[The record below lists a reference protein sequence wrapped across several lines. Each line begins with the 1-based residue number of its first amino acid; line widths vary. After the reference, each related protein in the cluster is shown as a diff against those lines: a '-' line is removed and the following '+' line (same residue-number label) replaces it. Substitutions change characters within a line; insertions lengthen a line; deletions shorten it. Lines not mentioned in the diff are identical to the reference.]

1 MERSWQEK
9 AECAN
14 PARSFASAK
23 PTGAEKFCARPS
35 LIELAENLYPQQV
48 NMAISADER
57 VKDPGR
63 VPFAAGLRARLRV
76 LEGTAASR
84 TAGVA
89 LLVVIL
95 AFLSIYPLSMLLYGS
110 LHSTPPGM
118 AGVFNLDGYQAVLT
132 RQNLVMLL
140 NTVGISLAKTIPS
153 LVIAVLLAWILART
167 DTPFRGAL
175 EVLVTLP
182 FFIPPILTA
191 MAWGM
196 LGNPQV
202 GLLNQLYQWATG
214 SSNSPINVYSYGGV
228 IWHMMQY
235 SIPFMFLLIVDAFR
249 AMDPSL
255 EEAARMCGASRWRT
269 FRTVTLLLILPAL
282 SSAAILSFIR
292 GIENFE
298 SPLFFGSPAGIR
310 VITTDIYDS
319 INQRSPPQY
328 QYATAVSF
336 VIMALLLL
344 IVLLQWKLLR
354 GRNFTTVSGK
364 GYSPTVMKLG
374 KWRWATFAFCVLF
387 FAVTVVLPVGQL
399 LIGSFFKFFGFY
411 QWDMLTL
418 EHYRAVFGS
427 SEFWRGFGNTMLL
440 GLAGASLTMVLGGVV
455 AYISVRTKWRGR
467 MLIDVMAWLPWMMP
481 GIVLGVGFLW
491 GFALLPHA
499 IPIYGTIWALLLA
512 YISLGTPL
520 SVQVMS
526 SAYSQLSYDIEECSR
541 VHGASWLQTMRHIMI
556 ALAWPSFAV
565 GWVLVFFG
573 IMRELSASVLL
584 YSVGSEVLSVVL
596 LKLWT
601 NGNAEQVSVI
611 GLMMIVLVVLFRWV
625 QLKVIKARIST
636 L

>member
-1 MERSWQEK
+1 M
-9 AECAN
+9 
-14 PARSFASAK
+14 
-23 PTGAEKFCARPS
+23 T
-35 LIELAENLYPQQV
+35 L
-48 NMAISADER
+48 SADDR
-57 VKDPGR
+57 VSGIVTTPSPSSSSGAWR
-63 VPFAAGLRARLRV
+63 WLRA
-76 LEGTAASR
+76 TP
-84 TAGVA
+84 AGRIVGLTLLA
-89 LLVVIL
+89 LLL
-95 AFLSIYPLSMLLYGS
+95 AFLTVYPLSMLLYGS

-118 AGVFNLDGYQAVLT
+118 AGTFNLDGYRDILT
-132 RQNLVMLL
+132 RENLLTLL
-140 NTVGISLAKTIPS
+140 NTVGISLVKTVPS
-153 LVIAVLLAWILART
+153 LALAVLLAWILART
-167 DTPFRGAL
+167 DTPCRGAL

-202 GLLNQLYQWATG
+202 GLLNQLYQWITG
-214 SSNSPINVYSYGGV
+214 SSTAPINVYSYGGV
-228 IWHMMQY
+228 VWHMMQY
-235 SIPFMFLLIVDAFR
+235 SVPFLFLLIVDAFR

-255 EEAARMCGASRWRT
+255 EEAARMCGASRFRT
-269 FRTVTLLLILPAL
+269 FRTITLQLMLPAL
-282 SSAAILSFIR
+282 TSGAILSFIR

-298 SPLFFGSPAGIR
+298 SPLFFGTPAGIH

-336 VIMALLLL
+336 VIMALLFL
-344 IVLLQWKLLR
+344 IVLLQWRLLR
-354 GRNFTTVSGK
+354 GRSFTTVSGK
-364 GYSPTVMKLG
+364 GYSPGIIKLG
-374 KWRWATFAFCVLF
+374 KWRWMTFAFCLLF
-387 FAVTVVLPVGQL
+387 FVVTVVLPVGQL

-418 EHYRAVFGS
+418 EHYQAVFGS
-427 SEFWRGFGNTMLL
+427 SEFWRGFGNTMFL
-440 GLAGASLTMVLGGVV
+440 GLVGASANMVLGGLV

-467 MLIDVMAWLPWMMP
+467 SLIDAMAWLPWMMP

-520 SVQVMS
+520 SVRVMS
-526 SAYSQLSYDIEECSR
+526 TAFSQLSFDIEECSR
-541 VHGASWLQTMRHIMI
+541 VHGAGWLTTMWRIVI
-556 ALAWPSFAV
+556 ALSWPSFAV

-584 YSVGSEVLSVVL
+584 YSIGSEVLSVVL
-596 LKLWT
+596 LKLWV

-611 GLMMIVLVVLFRWV
+611 GLMMMVMVILFRWV
-625 QLKVIKARIST
+625 QLSFIKRRIST

>member
-1 MERSWQEK
+1 
-9 AECAN
+9 
-14 PARSFASAK
+14 
-23 PTGAEKFCARPS
+23 
-35 LIELAENLYPQQV
+35 
-48 NMAISADER
+48 
-57 VKDPGR
+57 
-63 VPFAAGLRARLRV
+63 
-76 LEGTAASR
+76 
-84 TAGVA
+84 
-89 LLVVIL
+89 
-95 AFLSIYPLSMLLYGS
+95 MLLYGS

-118 AGVFNLDGYQAVLT
+118 AGTFNLDGYRDVLT
-132 RQNLVMLL
+132 QQNLITLL
-140 NTVGISLAKTIPS
+140 NTVGISLAKTVPS
-153 LVIAVLLAWILART
+153 LVLAVLLAWILART
-167 DTPFRGAL
+167 DTPCRGAL

-202 GLLNQLYQWATG
+202 GLLNQLYQGITG
-214 SSNSPINVYSYGGV
+214 SSSAPINVYSYGGV
-228 IWHMMQY
+228 VWHMMQY
-235 SIPFMFLLIVDAFR
+235 SVPFLFLLIVDAFR

-255 EEAARMCGASRWRT
+255 EEAARMCGASRLRT
-269 FRTVTLLLILPAL
+269 FRTITLQLMLPAL
-282 SSAAILSFIR
+282 TGGAILSFIR

-298 SPLFFGSPAGIR
+298 SPLFFGTPAGIR

-336 VIMALLLL
+336 VIMALMFL
-344 IVLLQWKLLR
+344 IVLLQWRLLR
-354 GRNFTTVSGK
+354 GRSFVDRQRQGLFARRHQARQ
-364 GYSPTVMKLG
+364 VALG
-374 KWRWATFAFCVLF
+374 DLCLLRAVLRRDRRAARRAASDRF
-387 FAVTVVLPVGQL
+387 VLQVLRL
-399 LIGSFFKFFGFY
+399 LSMGHA
-411 QWDMLTL
+411 DT
-418 EHYRAVFGS
+418 EHYQDVFGS

-440 GLAGASLTMVLGGVV
+440 GFAGASVTMVLGGLV

-467 MLIDVMAWLPWMMP
+467 SLIDAMAWLPWMMP

-520 SVQVMS
+520 SVRVMS
-526 SAYSQLSYDIEECSR
+526 SAYSRLSFDIEECSR
-541 VHGASWLQTMRHIMI
+541 VHGASWLQTMWRIVI
-556 ALAWPSFAV
+556 ALSWPSFAV

-584 YSVGSEVLSVVL
+584 YSIGSEVLSVVL
-596 LKLWT
+596 LKLWA

-611 GLMMIVLVVLFRWV
+611 GLMMMVMVILFRWV
-625 QLKVIKARIST
+625 QLRFIKRSISV

>member
-1 MERSWQEK
+1 MPTTPGLSWIGRLLQ
-9 AECAN
+9 AT
-14 PARSFASAK
+14 SA
-23 PTGAEKFCARPS
+23 GRVA
-35 LIELAENLYPQQV
+35 
-48 NMAISADER
+48 AIS
-57 VKDPGR
+57 
-63 VPFAAGLRARLRV
+63 F
-76 LEGTAASR
+76 
-84 TAGVA
+84 
-89 LLVVIL
+89 LVVL
-95 AFLSIYPLSMLLYGS
+95 LTFLSVYPLSMLLYGS

-118 AGVFNLDGYQAVLT
+118 AGTFNLDGYLQVLT
-132 RQNLVMLL
+132 LQSAVTLL

-153 LVIAVLLAWILART
+153 LVLAVLLAWILART
-167 DTPFRGAL
+167 DTPMRGTLEAL
-175 EVLVTLP
+175 ITLP

-214 SSNSPINVYSYGGV
+214 SNTAPINVYSYGGV
-228 IWHMMQY
+228 VWHMMQY
-235 SIPFMFLLIVDAFR
+235 SVPFLFLLIVDAFR
-249 AMDPSL
+249 AMDQSL
-255 EEAARMCGASRWRT
+255 EEAARMCGASRLRT
-269 FRTVTLLLILPAL
+269 FCTVTLQLMLPAL
-282 SSAAILSFIR
+282 TGAAILSFIR

-298 SPLFFGSPAGIR
+298 SPLFFGTPAGIR

-319 INQRSPPQY
+319 INQRSPPEY
-328 QYATAVSF
+328 QYATAISF
-336 VIMALLLL
+336 VIMALLFL
-344 IVLLQWKLLR
+344 IVLLQWRILR
-354 GRNFTTVSGK
+354 GRSFQTVTGK
-364 GYSPTVMKLG
+364 GYSPAVMKLG
-374 KWRWATFAFCVLF
+374 KWRWATFAFCLLF
-387 FAVTVVLPVGQL
+387 FSVTVVLPVGQL

-411 QWDMLTL
+411 QRDMLTL

-427 SEFWRGFGNTMLL
+427 SDFWRGFNNTMLL
-440 GLAGASLTMVLGGVV
+440 GFVGATLTMLLGGAV

-467 MLIDVMAWLPWMMP
+467 RLIDAMAWLPWMMP

-520 SVQVMS
+520 SVRIMS
-526 SAYSQLSYDIEECSR
+526 SAYGQLSFDLEECSR
-541 VHGASWLQTMRHIMI
+541 VHGGSWLQTMGRIVI

-596 LKLWT
+596 LKLWA

-611 GLMMIVLVVLFRWV
+611 GLLMMGMVILFRWV
-625 QLKVIKARIST
+625 QLKVIKSRINA

>member
-1 MERSWQEK
+1 M
-9 AECAN
+9 
-14 PARSFASAK
+14 
-23 PTGAEKFCARPS
+23 T
-35 LIELAENLYPQQV
+35 V
-48 NMAISADER
+48 SADDR
-57 VKDPGR
+57 VVSVGRTRSATSRLAKLGVLQRLSAGR
-63 VPFAAGLRARLRV
+63 VAGL
-76 LEGTAASR
+76 
-84 TAGVA
+84 A
-89 LLVVIL
+89 LIIVIL
-95 AFLSIYPLSMLLYGS
+95 AFLTVYPLSMLLYGS

-118 AGVFNLDGYQAVLT
+118 AGTFNLDGYQEVLT
-132 RQNLVMLL
+132 RQSLLTLL

-153 LVIAVLLAWILART
+153 LVLAVSLAWILART

-175 EVLVTLP
+175 EVLITLP

-202 GLLNQLYQWATG
+202 GLLNQLYQWVTG
-214 SSNSPINVYSYGGV
+214 SSSAPINVYSYGGV
-228 IWHMMQY
+228 VWHMMQY
-235 SIPFMFLLIVDAFR
+235 SVPFLFLLIVDAFR

-269 FRTVTLLLILPAL
+269 FWTVTLQLMLPAL
-282 SSAAILSFIR
+282 TGAAILSFIR

-310 VITTDIYDS
+310 VITTDIYDA
-319 INQRSPPQY
+319 INQSSPPRY
-328 QYATAVSF
+328 QYATSVSF
-336 VIMALLLL
+336 VIMLLLFL
-344 IVLLQWKLLR
+344 IVVLQWKLLK
-354 GRNFTTVSGK
+354 GRSFTTVSGK
-364 GYSPTVMKLG
+364 GYSPGIIKLG
-374 KWRWATFAFCVLF
+374 AWRWVTFGFCILF
-387 FAVTVVLPVGQL
+387 FVVTVVLPVGQL

-411 QWDMLTL
+411 EWDMLTL
-418 EHYRAVFGS
+418 EHYQAVFGS
-427 SEFWRGFGNTMLL
+427 SEFWRGFGNTMMLGLVGATLTMLL
-440 GLAGASLTMVLGGVV
+440 GGAV
-455 AYISVRTKWRGR
+455 AYISVRTRWRGR
-467 MLIDVMAWLPWMMP
+467 LLIDAMAWLPWMMP

-520 SVQVMS
+520 SVRVMS
-526 SAYSQLSYDIEECSR
+526 SAYAQLSYDLEECSR
-541 VHGASWLQTMRHIMI
+541 VHGASWLQTMWRIML

-596 LKLWT
+596 LKLWA
-601 NGNAEQVSVI
+601 NGNAEQVSVV
-611 GLMMIVLVVLFRWV
+611 GLIMMVLVVLFRWV
-625 QLKVIKARIST
+625 QLGVIKKRIST

>member
-1 MERSWQEK
+1 MS
-9 AECAN
+9 
-14 PARSFASAK
+14 
-23 PTGAEKFCARPS
+23 
-35 LIELAENLYPQQV
+35 
-48 NMAISADER
+48 ISAGEGANNLVER
-57 VKDPGR
+57 RSAGPSGLGRWLQATAAGR
-63 VPFAAGLRARLRV
+63 VTALAV
-76 LEGTAASR
+76 L
-84 TAGVA
+84 VA
-89 LLVVIL
+89 VL
-95 AFLSIYPLSMLLYGS
+95 AFLSVYPLSMLLYGS

-118 AGVFNLDGYQAVLT
+118 AGTFNLDGYHDVITLQSAVT
-132 RQNLVMLL
+132 LL

-153 LVIAVLLAWILART
+153 VVLAVLLAWILART
-167 DTPFRGAL
+167 DTPCRGAL
-175 EVLVTLP
+175 EVLITLP

-202 GLLNQLYQWATG
+202 GLLNQIYQWITG
-214 SSNSPINVYSYGGV
+214 SETAPINVYSYGGV
-228 IWHMMQY
+228 VWHMMQY
-235 SIPFMFLLIVDAFR
+235 SVPFLFLLIVDAFR

-255 EEAARMCGASRWRT
+255 EEAATMCGASRLRT
-269 FRTVTLLLILPAL
+269 FRTVTLQLMLPAL
-282 SSAAILSFIR
+282 TGAAILSFIR

-336 VIMALLLL
+336 VIMALLFL
-344 IVLLQWKLLR
+344 IVLVQGRMLR
-354 GRNFTTVSGK
+354 GRSFQTITGK
-364 GYSPTVMKLG
+364 GYSPSVMKLG
-374 KWRWATFAFCVLF
+374 AWRWATFAFCVLF
-387 FAVTVVLPVGQL
+387 FVVTVVLPVGQL
-399 LIGSFFKFFGFY
+399 IIGSFFKFFGFY

-418 EHYRAVFGS
+418 EHYREVFSS
-427 SEFWRGFGNTMLL
+427 SEFWRGFSNTMLL
-440 GLAGASLTMVLGGVV
+440 GLVGATLTMLLGATV
-455 AYISVRTKWRGR
+455 AYVSVRTKWRGR
-467 MLIDVMAWLPWMMP
+467 LLIDSMAWLPWMMP

-491 GFALLPHA
+491 GFALLPHS

-520 SVQVMS
+520 SVRAMS
-526 SAYSQLSYDIEECSR
+526 SAYAQLSFDLEECSR
-541 VHGASWLQTMRHIMI
+541 VHGASWLQTMRRIVL

-596 LKLWT
+596 LKLWA

-611 GLMMIVLVVLFRWV
+611 GLIMMVLVIIFRWV
-625 QLKVIKARIST
+625 QLKFINSRIGGM
-636 L
+636 

>member
-1 MERSWQEK
+1 MPATPGLSWIGRLLQ
-9 AECAN
+9 AT
-14 PARSFASAK
+14 SA
-23 PTGAEKFCARPS
+23 
-35 LIELAENLYPQQV
+35 
-48 NMAISADER
+48 
-57 VKDPGR
+57 GR
-63 VPFAAGLRARLRV
+63 VLA
-76 LEGTAASR
+76 
-84 TAGVA
+84 VA
-89 LLVVIL
+89 LLVVL
-95 AFLSIYPLSMLLYGS
+95 LTFLSVYPLSMLLYGS

-118 AGVFNLDGYQAVLT
+118 AGTFNLDGYLQILT
-132 RQNLVMLL
+132 QQSVVTLL

-153 LVIAVLLAWILART
+153 LVLAVLLAWILART
-167 DTPFRGAL
+167 DTPMRGTLEAL
-175 EVLVTLP
+175 ITLP

-214 SSNSPINVYSYGGV
+214 SNTAPINVYSYGGV
-228 IWHMMQY
+228 VWHMMQY
-235 SIPFMFLLIVDAFR
+235 SVPFLYLLIVDAFR
-249 AMDPSL
+249 AMDQSL
-255 EEAARMCGASRWRT
+255 EEAARMCGASRLRT
-269 FRTVTLLLILPAL
+269 FCTVTLQLMLPAL
-282 SSAAILSFIR
+282 TGAAILSFIR

-298 SPLFFGSPAGIR
+298 SPLFFGTPAGIR

-319 INQRSPPQY
+319 INQRSPPEY
-328 QYATAVSF
+328 QYATAISF
-336 VIMALLLL
+336 VIMALLFL
-344 IVLLQWKLLR
+344 IVLLQWRVLR
-354 GRNFTTVSGK
+354 GRSFQTVTGK

-374 KWRWATFAFCVLF
+374 KWRWATFAFCLLF
-387 FAVTVVLPVGQL
+387 FFVTVVLPVGQL

-411 QWDMLTL
+411 QRDMLTL
-418 EHYRAVFGS
+418 EHYRAVFS
-427 SEFWRGFGNTMLL
+427 SGDFWRGFNNTMLL
-440 GLAGASLTMVLGGVV
+440 GFVGATLTMLLGGAV

-467 MLIDVMAWLPWMMP
+467 RLIDAMAWLPWMMP

-520 SVQVMS
+520 SVRIMS
-526 SAYSQLSYDIEECSR
+526 SAYAQLSFDLEECSR
-541 VHGASWLQTMRHIMI
+541 VHGGSWLQTMGRIVI

-596 LKLWT
+596 LKLWA

-611 GLMMIVLVVLFRWV
+611 GLIMMGMVILFRWV
-625 QLKVIKARIST
+625 QLKVIKSRINA